1 MQNQGDNKSISQ
13 EIEKALVPTKQRK
26 EKGATMSEK
35 KQMHLIK
42 RGKNY
47 RNGGTYEIWDADGKW
62 GVYVDFNPS
71 PTDTGVP
78 ETMAFSLDIPELE
91 VTDWEELAVWYED
104 ATGGKAIR
112 ELGYEPIEDGDT
124 NEERRDIVDNVRK
137 LAEQR
142 EEEAAESIGV
152 NDALKWFVH
161 SVNGVL
167 RW

>member
-1 MQNQGDNKSISQ
+1 
-13 EIEKALVPTKQRK
+13 
-26 EKGATMSEK
+26 MSEK

-112 ELGYEPIEDGDT
+112 ELGYEPVEDGDT
-124 NEERRDIVDNVRK
+124 NDERRDIVDNARK

-142 EEEAAESIGV
+142 EEEAAKSIEWV
-152 NDALKWFVH
+152 PIVH
-161 SVNGVL
+161 MVNGVL
-167 RW
+167 QW

>member
-1 MQNQGDNKSISQ
+1 MN
-13 EIEKALVPTKQRK
+13 
-26 EKGATMSEK
+26 EK

-91 VTDWEELAVWYED
+91 VTDWAELAVWYED

-112 ELGYEPIEDGDT
+112 ELGYEPVEDGDT
-124 NEERRDIVDNVRK
+124 NEERRDIVDNARK

-142 EEEAAESIGV
+142 EEEAAESIEWV
-152 NDALKWFVH
+152 PIVH

-167 RW
+167 QW

>member
-1 MQNQGDNKSISQ
+1 
-13 EIEKALVPTKQRK
+13 
-26 EKGATMSEK
+26 MSEK

-42 RGKNY
+42 RGKNV

-78 ETMAFSLDIPELE
+78 ETMAFSLDISELE

-112 ELGYEPIEDGDT
+112 ELGYEPVEDGGT
-124 NEERRDIVDNVRK
+124 NEELSMWLTAYCDVIFMAKDRTRI
-137 LAEQR
+137 
-142 EEEAAESIGV
+142 
-152 NDALKWFVH
+152 
-161 SVNGVL
+161 
-167 RW
+167 

>member
-1 MQNQGDNKSISQ
+1 
-13 EIEKALVPTKQRK
+13 
-26 EKGATMSEK
+26 MSDK

-71 PTDTGVP
+71 PTDTGIP

-91 VTDWEELAVWYED
+91 VTDWAELAVWYED

-124 NEERRDIVDNVRK
+124 NEERRDIVDNARK

-142 EEEAAESIGV
+142 EEEAAESIEWV
-152 NDALKWFVH
+152 PIVH

-167 RW
+167 QW

>member
-1 MQNQGDNKSISQ
+1 
-13 EIEKALVPTKQRK
+13 
-26 EKGATMSEK
+26 MSEK

-124 NEERRDIVDNVRK
+124 NEERRDIVDNARK
-137 LAEQR
+137 LAAQR
-142 EEEAAESIGV
+142 EEEAAESIEWV
-152 NDALKWFVH
+152 PIVH
-161 SVNGVL
+161 MVNGVL
-167 RW
+167 QW

>member
-1 MQNQGDNKSISQ
+1 
-13 EIEKALVPTKQRK
+13 
-26 EKGATMSEK
+26 MSEK

-78 ETMAFSLDIPELE
+78 DTMAFSLDIPELE

-124 NEERRDIVDNVRK
+124 NEERRDIVDNARK

-142 EEEAAESIGV
+142 EEEAAESIEWV
-152 NDALKWFVH
+152 PIVH

-167 RW
+167 YFQW

>member
-1 MQNQGDNKSISQ
+1 
-13 EIEKALVPTKQRK
+13 
-26 EKGATMSEK
+26 MSEK

-42 RGKNY
+42 RGKNN

-112 ELGYEPIEDGDT
+112 ELGYEPIEDGVT
-124 NEERRDIVDNVRK
+124 NEERRDIVDNIVDNARK
-137 LAEQR
+137 LAEQK
-142 EEEAAESIGV
+142 EEEAAESIEWV
-152 NDALKWFVH
+152 PIVH
-161 SVNGVL
+161 MVNGIL
-167 RW
+167 QW

>member
-1 MQNQGDNKSISQ
+1 
-13 EIEKALVPTKQRK
+13 
-26 EKGATMSEK
+26 MSEK

-112 ELGYEPIEDGDT
+112 ELGYEPVEDGDT
-124 NEERRDIVDNVRK
+124 NDERRDIVDNARK

-142 EEEAAESIGV
+142 EEEAAKSMEWVPI
-152 NDALKWFVH
+152 VH

-167 RW
+167 QW

>member
-1 MQNQGDNKSISQ
+1 
-13 EIEKALVPTKQRK
+13 
-26 EKGATMSEK
+26 MSEK

-42 RGKNY
+42 RGKND

-91 VTDWEELAVWYED
+91 VTDWAELAVWYED

-112 ELGYEPIEDGDT
+112 ELGYEPVEDGDT
-124 NEERRDIVDNVRK
+124 NEERRDIVYNARK

-142 EEEAAESIGV
+142 EEEAAESIEWV
-152 NDALKWFVH
+152 PIVH
-161 SVNGVL
+161 SVNGIL
-167 RW
+167 QW

>member
-1 MQNQGDNKSISQ
+1 
-13 EIEKALVPTKQRK
+13 
-26 EKGATMSEK
+26 MSEK

-42 RGKNY
+42 RGKNN
-47 RNGGTYEIWDADGKW
+47 RNGGTYEIWDADGKM

-78 ETMAFSLDIPELE
+78 ETMAFPLDIPELE
-91 VTDWEELAVWYED
+91 VTDWAELAIWFED

-112 ELGYEPIEDGDT
+112 ELGYEPVEDGDT
-124 NEERRDIVDNVRK
+124 NDERRDIVDNARK

-142 EEEAAESIGV
+142 EEEAAESIEWV
-152 NDALKWFVH
+152 PIVH

-167 RW
+167 QW

>member
-1 MQNQGDNKSISQ
+1 
-13 EIEKALVPTKQRK
+13 
-26 EKGATMSEK
+26 MSEK

-124 NEERRDIVDNVRK
+124 NEERRDIVDNARK
-137 LAEQR
+137 LAAQK
-142 EEEAAESIGV
+142 EEEAAKSMEWVPI
-152 NDALKWFVH
+152 VH
-161 SVNGVL
+161 MVNGVL
-167 RW
+167 QW

>member
-1 MQNQGDNKSISQ
+1 
-13 EIEKALVPTKQRK
+13 
-26 EKGATMSEK
+26 MSEK

-42 RGKNY
+42 RGKNN

-124 NEERRDIVDNVRK
+124 NEERRDIVDNARK
-137 LAEQR
+137 LAERR
-142 EEEAAESIGV
+142 EEEAAESITNWLGTV
-152 NDALKWFVH
+152 AATSEWVPIVH
-161 SVNGVL
+161 MVNGVL
-167 RW
+167 QW

>member
-1 MQNQGDNKSISQ
+1 
-13 EIEKALVPTKQRK
+13 
-26 EKGATMSEK
+26 MSEK

-42 RGKNY
+42 RGKND

-112 ELGYEPIEDGDT
+112 ELGYEPVEDGDT
-124 NEERRDIVDNVRK
+124 NEERRDIVDNARK

-142 EEEAAESIGV
+142 EEEAAESIE
-152 NDALKWFVH
+152 WIPIVH
-161 SVNGVL
+161 MVNGVL
-167 RW
+167 QW

>member
-1 MQNQGDNKSISQ
+1 
-13 EIEKALVPTKQRK
+13 
-26 EKGATMSEK
+26 MSEK

-42 RGKNY
+42 RGKNN

-91 VTDWEELAVWYED
+91 VTDWGELAVWYED

-112 ELGYEPIEDGDT
+112 ELGYDPVEDGDT
-124 NEERRDIVDNVRK
+124 NEERRDIVDNARK

-142 EEEAAESIGV
+142 EEEAAESIEWV
-152 NDALKWFVH
+152 PIVH

-167 RW
+167 QW

>member
-1 MQNQGDNKSISQ
+1 
-13 EIEKALVPTKQRK
+13 
-26 EKGATMSEK
+26 MSEK

-42 RGKNY
+42 RGNNY

-112 ELGYEPIEDGDT
+112 ELGYEPVEDGDT
-124 NEERRDIVDNVRK
+124 NEERRDIVDNARK
-137 LAEQR
+137 LAAQR
-142 EEEAAESIGV
+142 EEEAAESIEWV
-152 NDALKWFVH
+152 PIVH
-161 SVNGVL
+161 MVNGVL
-167 RW
+167 QW

>member
-1 MQNQGDNKSISQ
+1 
-13 EIEKALVPTKQRK
+13 
-26 EKGATMSEK
+26 MSEK

-124 NEERRDIVDNVRK
+124 NDERRGIVDNVRK

-167 RW
+167 QW

>member
-1 MQNQGDNKSISQ
+1 MQNQGDSKSISQ
-13 EIEKALVPTKQRK
+13 EIEKTLVPTKQRK
-26 EKGATMSEK
+26 EKGKAMNEK

-91 VTDWEELAVWYED
+91 VTDWAELAVWYED

-112 ELGYEPIEDGDT
+112 ELGYEPVEDGDT
-124 NEERRDIVDNVRK
+124 NEERRDIVDNARK
-137 LAEQR
+137 LAAQR
-142 EEEAAESIGV
+142 EEEAAESIEWV
-152 NDALKWFVH
+152 PIVH

-167 RW
+167 QW

>member
-1 MQNQGDNKSISQ
+1 
-13 EIEKALVPTKQRK
+13 
-26 EKGATMSEK
+26 MSEK

-42 RGKNY
+42 RGKNN

-62 GVYVDFNPS
+62 GLYVDFNPS

-112 ELGYEPIEDGDT
+112 ELGYEPIEDGVT
-124 NEERRDIVDNVRK
+124 NEERRDIVDNIVDNARK
-137 LAEQR
+137 LAEQK
-142 EEEAAESIGV
+142 EEEAAESIEWV
-152 NDALKWFVH
+152 PIVH
-161 SVNGVL
+161 MVNGIL
-167 RW
+167 QW

>member
-1 MQNQGDNKSISQ
+1 
-13 EIEKALVPTKQRK
+13 
-26 EKGATMSEK
+26 MSEK

-42 RGKNY
+42 RGKNN

-71 PTDTGVP
+71 PSDTGVP

-91 VTDWEELAVWYED
+91 VTDWAELAVWYED

-112 ELGYEPIEDGDT
+112 ELGYEPVEDADT
-124 NEERRDIVDNVRK
+124 NEERRDIVDNARK
-137 LAEQR
+137 LAAQR
-142 EEEAAESIGV
+142 EEEAAESIE
-152 NDALKWFVH
+152 WIPIVH

-167 RW
+167 QW